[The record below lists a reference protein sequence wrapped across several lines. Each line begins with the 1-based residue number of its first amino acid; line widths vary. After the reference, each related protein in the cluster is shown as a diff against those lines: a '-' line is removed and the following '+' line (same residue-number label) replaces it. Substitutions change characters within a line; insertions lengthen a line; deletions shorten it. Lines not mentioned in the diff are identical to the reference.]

1 MSSRRKC
8 EKRHIGFLTS
18 IYIEG
23 ISQTVC
29 SFAANL
35 RQELLHCF
43 REKLGMCV
51 VVVAMHSLLP
61 RWVTTDLSSIEHV
74 CFTPPAADIRSLS
87 NCDAQRGGDDTGRKS
102 QPSLFDHLVGAAVH
116 VRGTVRPSALADF
129 RLMTSSN
136 LVGA

>member
-8 EKRHIGFLTS
+8 DKRHIGFLTS

-29 SFAANL
+29 SFALQIL

-61 RWVTTDLSSIEHV
+61 RWVMYGRRPRCKRNLTISEAFGCGHV
-74 CFTPPAADIRSLS
+74 FGL
-87 NCDAQRGGDDTGRKS
+87 
-102 QPSLFDHLVGAAVH
+102 
-116 VRGTVRPSALADF
+116 
-129 RLMTSSN
+129 
-136 LVGA
+136 

>member
-18 IYIEG
+18 ISRER

-29 SFAANL
+29 SFALQIL

-43 REKLGMCV
+43 REKLGVCV

-61 RWVTTDLSSIEHV
+61 RWV
-74 CFTPPAADIRSLS
+74 RSVE
-87 NCDAQRGGDDTGRKS
+87 
-102 QPSLFDHLVGAAVH
+102 LVPFATFPLYPH
-116 VRGTVRPSALADF
+116 EPT
-129 RLMTSSN
+129 
-136 LVGA
+136 